1 MLKRLPFDSS
11 PQVASGLALLF
22 IIVLSAVVGWMTISA
37 SANIVQHVQTSPLA
51 DIEARQVHNGT
62 NMNR

>member
-1 MLKRLPFDSS
+1 MPTRLPFDSS

-51 DIEARQVHNGT
+51 DIEARQIRTGT